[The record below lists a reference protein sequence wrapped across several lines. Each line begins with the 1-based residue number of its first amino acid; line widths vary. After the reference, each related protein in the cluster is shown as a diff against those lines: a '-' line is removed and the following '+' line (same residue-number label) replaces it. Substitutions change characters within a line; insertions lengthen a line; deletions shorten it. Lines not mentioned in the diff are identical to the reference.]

1 EEAAQATQPV
11 SNQIFECD
19 YDGVND
25 GITSGIDLTVYQIE
39 ILNGQDH
46 AQFLVAYH
54 TDEYEAHQ
62 GLNAVAN
69 PSDFT
74 NTVAGGQTI
83 WVRVINSDTNAPCY
97 ALATLEVIVEKLP
110 NPVITAD
117 NDVLCIPFGQSS
129 TADAVVLQSS
139 ITQA

>member
-1 EEAAQATQPV
+1 MDDFNIAYYLSLADAENQTGAINQSVAYSNTQQGSETLWVRVTHLETGCSIIEEVTLYAEEAAQATQPV

-39 ILNGQDH
+39 ILNGQDP

-69 PSDFT
+69 PSDFKI
-74 NTVAGGQTI
+74 G
-83 WVRVINSDTNAPCY
+83 
-97 ALATLEVIVEKLP
+97 
-110 NPVITAD
+110 
-117 NDVLCIPFGQSS
+117 
-129 TADAVVLQSS
+129 
-139 ITQA
+139 